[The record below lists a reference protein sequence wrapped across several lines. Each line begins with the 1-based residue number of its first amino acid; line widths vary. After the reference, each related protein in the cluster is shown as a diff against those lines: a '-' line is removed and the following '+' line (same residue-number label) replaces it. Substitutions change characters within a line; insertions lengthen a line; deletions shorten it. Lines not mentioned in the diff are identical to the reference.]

1 MKQHLL
7 FAALAA
13 TLFAAPAHA
22 VRINDQAFVAN
33 GGDMANVQ
41 GTAANV
47 FDALRTAS
55 MAPQFLPSGRVGNCE
70 ATWLGVQGDYGWVLT
85 SARCVSNT
93 TELVKDE
100 NSLSFT
106 THDGTKIAGAPHK
119 QGSLSFIHPN
129 RINKPAGV
137 QDAGSDIAL
146 LRMKILGETQHFIPL
161 APTLY
166 DGTAELGRSIGFV
179 THGPVSVGNVP
190 IAGWPGSGVRRAWGE
205 SRVDGTNDA
214 SHALFANFTTGSATH
229 WAIPTSSEAGGA
241 WWQQQNGHWQ
251 VVATTSSSTILQ
263 SKGVRVSK
271 YATWIN
277 DLFPLA
283 QLGSEGL
290 SSEVAEITDTKY
302 FRSEDLG
309 GSVGFVK
316 SDGQPDVVAPDKL
329 ISEDSQTGD
338 LYISVPVTNTE
349 TGVVRNISLRA
360 SREMGCRTVQMHNA
374 LSCYPNATKS
384 QLLVVYDDR
393 FSPALPHGTW
403 RGRVSIDALTS
414 GKLNNTFVRR
424 FDLDID
430 LAVAPTKGAFE
441 LTTANN
447 ATPTHSAY
455 FTIPN
460 QSAATGPT
468 SGHSSTATGYS
479 TITVQARDALRQT
492 IVPVKLRAQ
501 RVRPCGAVAMN
512 NAYPCGTDRTSS
524 LKVWFDPID
533 NPTLQPGTKYSV
545 KFNVQARTWGSTA
558 VNKTFPVNF
567 HLDLL

>member
-1 MKQHLL
+1 
-7 FAALAA
+7 
-13 TLFAAPAHA
+13 
-22 VRINDQAFVAN
+22 
-33 GGDMANVQ
+33 
-41 GTAANV
+41 
-47 FDALRTAS
+47 
-55 MAPQFLPSGRVGNCE
+55 
-70 ATWLGVQGDYGWVLT
+70 
-85 SARCVSNT
+85 
-93 TELVKDE
+93 
-100 NSLSFT
+100 
-106 THDGTKIAGAPHK
+106 
-119 QGSLSFIHPN
+119 
-129 RINKPAGV
+129 
-137 QDAGSDIAL
+137 L
-146 LRMKILGETQHFIPL
+146 LRLKVVGQLRDDAPF

-166 DGTAELGRSIGFV
+166 DGTAELGRSVGFV
-179 THGPVSVGNVP
+179 AHGPVSVGNVA
-190 IAGWPGSGVRRAWGE
+190 ITGWPGSGVRRAWGE
-205 SRVDGTNDA
+205 SRVDGTNEA
-214 SHALFANFTTGSATH
+214 SHALFANFTTGSATN
-229 WAIPTSSEAGGA
+229 WASPTSAEAGGA

-251 VVATTSSSTILQ
+251 IVATTSSSTLLQ

-277 DLFPLA
+277 DLFPAARLA
-283 QLGSEGL
+283 SEGV
-290 SSEVAEITDTKY
+290 STEIPEITDTKY
-302 FRSEDLG
+302 FRSENLG
-309 GSVGFVK
+309 GYVGFVK
-316 SDGQPDVVAPDKL
+316 SDGQPDVVAPDK
-329 ISEDSQTGD
+329 TTHYAPAGD

-360 SREMGCRTVQMHNA
+360 ARETGCGTVQMH
-374 LSCYPNATKS
+374 LLPHCYANATS

-403 RGRVSIDALTS
+403 RGRVSIDAVTGS
-414 GKLNNTFVRR
+414 KAFVRR

-441 LTTANN
+441 LTTAND

-479 TITVQARDALRQT
+479 TITVQARDAIRQT

-512 NAYPCGTDRTSS
+512 NAYSCGTDRTSS

-567 HLDLL
+567 HLDML